1 MIKVDIKPLS
11 VNEAWQGKRFK
22 SKKYKFYEQKLLLLL
37 PWQGKRFKSKKYKFY
52 EQKLLLLLPNSRS
65 FGENQKLEISI
76 EWGFSNKLADLDNP
90 AKCFIDVLQK
100 KYRFNDCHIY
110 KLNLTKEIVKKGEEY
125 IKFEIKA
132 MA

>member
-22 SKKYKFYEQKLLLLL
+22 TKKYKHYEQ
-37 PWQGKRFKSKKYKFY
+37 Y
-52 EQKLLLLLPNSRS
+52 LLLLLPNNSGS
-65 FGENQKLEISI
+65 NAGENQKLEITI

-100 KYRFNDCHIY
+100 KYKFNDCHIY
-110 KLNLTKEIVKKGEEY
+110 KLTMTKEIVKKGDEY
-125 IKFEIKA
+125 IKFDIKRLEGE
-132 MA
+132 